1 MDSHEKYIGQ
11 ILGRRYRLQRVVGVG
26 GMAVVYEAYD
36 LSARRSVA
44 VKMLREHIAQDAA
57 SVKRF
62 VNESK
67 AVALLSHP
75 NIVKIYDV
83 SVTDDVK
90 YMVMEY
96 IDGITLK
103 DYITRKGKL
112 NVREALNFTEQ
123 ILRALEHA
131 HAKHIIHRDIK
142 PQNILMLKNG
152 RIKVTDFGIAKLPD
166 AETLTVSAI
175 GTVFYISPEQASGAP
190 VDARS
195 DLYSLGVMMYE
206 MMTGRLPFSGENPVS
221 VAMMQVQ
228 TQPIPP
234 RQLLTSIPIG
244 MEQLILGAMEKNPEY
259 RFQSATQMLKHVQK
273 LKSDPKFVFKTRRK
287 MAGYTSQSAQVKQR
301 SRRRSTMLPIISGVT
316 VALLLV
322 IAICAAYLISAL
334 LRNTEENASKVI
346 TVPKFVDT
354 FYSETLEE
362 ELEKTYYRVTVKK
375 VYNSDYEA
383 GTIIEQNPL
392 PGEKRKVKEGRQ
404 FADLELTVSL
414 GTKIMTLNDYTILE
428 HIVVELELKA
438 LNLISTTQYES
449 SNTVIEGYVIRTD
462 PPAGGTVSPGDTVT
476 LYVSSGQDVKYT
488 VVPNFMGMTE
498 AKAYKSL
505 ISANLKLGNVTYQPS
520 NEPEGTI
527 IGQSIEHNT
536 ANTVPVG
543 TKIDFT
549 VSSAM
554 PE

>member
-62 VNESK
+62 VNESN

-449 SNTVIEGYVIRTD
+449 SDTVIEGYVIRTD

-536 ANTVPVG
+536 VNTVPVG

>member
-152 RIKVTDFGIAKLPD
+152 RIKVTDFGVAKLPD

-449 SNTVIEGYVIRTD
+449 SDTVIEGYVIRTD

>member
-449 SNTVIEGYVIRTD
+449 SDTVIEGYVIRTD

>member
-346 TVPKFVDT
+346 TVPKFIDT

-383 GTIIEQNPL
+383 GTIIEQNPM

-414 GTKIMTLNDYTILE
+414 GTKIMTINDYTILE

-449 SNTVIEGYVIRTD
+449 SDTVIEGYVIRTD

-488 VVPNFMGMTE
+488 VVPNFIGMTE

-536 ANTVPVG
+536 ANTVPIG